1 MKKFTNKFYN
11 INDEEI
17 NILKSNKS
25 GLKYI
30 KIFDRYINY
39 EIITENIRYF
49 IILFLFIL
57 ILYFENT
64 DHSRIITMTKSK
76 KYFHICFKDI
86 LINKYNNFTINQYTY
101 PIISIIIPLYNCQ
114 RSIKPVIRSIQNQN
128 IYNYEILL
136 INDYSNDNT
145 LSIIEELSKTDLRI
159 KIINNNRNMG
169 TLYSRCIGALE
180 SKGKYIFTID
190 NDDLFMNENVFN
202 VVLEEAESEDYDIV
216 EFNAIRGFS
225 YRPHI
230 SEMIDDIYHDNPNNQ
245 IVKQPQLGIH
255 SITKN
260 GKYEI
265 NNIHIWGKC
274 IKSSIYKKAVNALGK
289 KRFSYY
295 MSWAEDTSIVFILFN
310 IAGSFKYIS
319 KYGVFHLM
327 SKITACYTES
337 DNNKMFGEL
346 FLLDIM
352 FDFSKNNYETK
363 KYIVLKTLEIRN
375 IHFFNKTIQNI
386 RNYNYLKNILKKIFD
401 CKYIY
406 LNDKNKI
413 KKNFK
418 DYNLF

>member
-1 MKKFTNKFYN
+1 
-11 INDEEI
+11 
-17 NILKSNKS
+17 
-25 GLKYI
+25 
-30 KIFDRYINY
+30 
-39 EIITENIRYF
+39 
-49 IILFLFIL
+49 
-57 ILYFENT
+57 
-64 DHSRIITMTKSK
+64 MTKSK

>member
-1 MKKFTNKFYN
+1 
-11 INDEEI
+11 
-17 NILKSNKS
+17 
-25 GLKYI
+25 
-30 KIFDRYINY
+30 
-39 EIITENIRYF
+39 
-49 IILFLFIL
+49 
-57 ILYFENT
+57 
-64 DHSRIITMTKSK
+64 
-76 KYFHICFKDI
+76 
-86 LINKYNNFTINQYTY
+86 
-101 PIISIIIPLYNCQ
+101 
-114 RSIKPVIRSIQNQN
+114 
-128 IYNYEILL
+128 
-136 INDYSNDNT
+136 
-145 LSIIEELSKTDLRI
+145 
-159 KIINNNRNMG
+159 MG

>member
-413 KKNFK
+413 KNNFK
-418 DYNLF
+418 EYNLF

>member
-145 LSIIEELSKTDLRI
+145 LSIIEELAKADLRI

-413 KKNFK
+413 KNNFK
-418 DYNLF
+418 EYNLF